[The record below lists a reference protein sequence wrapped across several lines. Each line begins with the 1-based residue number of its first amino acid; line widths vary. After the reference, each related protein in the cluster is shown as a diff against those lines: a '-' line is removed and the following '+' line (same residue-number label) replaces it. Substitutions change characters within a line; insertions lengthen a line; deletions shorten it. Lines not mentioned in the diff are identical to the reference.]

1 MESVIKVVITGIIV
15 ALVLSVTRRLADR
28 TVGILAGLPLTTLP
42 ALGWIAVDRGADL
55 AARTAVA
62 SVFGCILVP
71 VFAIAYER
79 AARRWSAPRS
89 LLAGVVAVATA
100 TLFASRMPTALWPAI
115 ALFAMGSGVALH
127 ILRAP
132 GPPRRPI
139 SPAPASVRSIA
150 ASAGVAGV
158 VSTIAAM
165 LAAGTSPQWAGLVAG
180 LPTVGLVTVVSQH
193 SGRGRESVGPFLR
206 GYVISTSGK
215 AAFGTVFAWF
225 AVSMGSTLAMLGAIV
240 AGLLLCVVAVRL
252 DDRAGPDWPRASTPA
267 RLGARLG
274 DRPRFVWRAGAG
286 RGSSGVAQSIGWLQ
300 ALLVCRQ
307 VEVGPLH
314 GCLAGKEQIHI
325 EPRFSDHAPLTIEDD
340 FTP

>member
-15 ALVLSVTRRLADR
+15 ALVLGVTRRLADR

-89 LLAGVVAVATA
+89 LLAGVVAVAIA

-132 GPPRRPI
+132 DPPRRPI

-252 DDRAGPDWPRASTPA
+252 DDRVRHASIASTCSASPAPDWP
-267 RLGARLG
+267 
-274 DRPRFVWRAGAG
+274 
-286 RGSSGVAQSIGWLQ
+286 
-300 ALLVCRQ
+300 
-307 VEVGPLH
+307 
-314 GCLAGKEQIHI
+314 
-325 EPRFSDHAPLTIEDD
+325 
-340 FTP
+340 